1 MDARSRACGRARRRD
16 DLLLVLCWRLV
27 QPFAAPL
34 AWALALAVVAH
45 PLHGWIA
52 RRIKAPGLAAGI
64 AVFVI
69 ALVFAGLLIFV
80 GHSLVSE
87 LATASQAVQSSF
99 QSGQWREQFARSP
112 WLSSTLSVL
121 EQQANLSG
129 QLQSMMTEIGKRLS
143 QFVTG
148 SAWALVELLLTIFVL
163 FYLFRDR
170 HKALATLRSLVPLS
184 ERETDEVF
192 TRVADTIHATIFGT
206 LVVAAVQGALG
217 G

>member
-1 MDARSRACGRARRRD
+1 M
-16 DLLLVLCWRLV
+16 
-27 QPFAAPL
+27 
-34 AWALALAVVAH
+34 
-45 PLHGWIA
+45 
-52 RRIKAPGLAAGI
+52 
-64 AVFVI
+64 
-69 ALVFAGLLIFV
+69 
-80 GHSLVSE
+80 SE

-170 HKALATLRSLVPLS
+170 HSACDIALARARFPSVRRMKSSPGS
-184 ERETDEVF
+184 QIRF
-192 TRVADTIHATIFGT
+192 TRRSSAYS
-206 LVVAAVQGALG
+206 LSPRCKALG

>member
-69 ALVFAGLLIFV
+69 ALVFAG
-80 GHSLVSE
+80 S
-87 LATASQAVQSSF
+87 
-99 QSGQWREQFARSP
+99 
-112 WLSSTLSVL
+112 
-121 EQQANLSG
+121 
-129 QLQSMMTEIGKRLS
+129 
-143 QFVTG
+143 
-148 SAWALVELLLTIFVL
+148 
-163 FYLFRDR
+163 
-170 HKALATLRSLVPLS
+170 
-184 ERETDEVF
+184 
-192 TRVADTIHATIFGT
+192 
-206 LVVAAVQGALG
+206 
-217 G
+217 